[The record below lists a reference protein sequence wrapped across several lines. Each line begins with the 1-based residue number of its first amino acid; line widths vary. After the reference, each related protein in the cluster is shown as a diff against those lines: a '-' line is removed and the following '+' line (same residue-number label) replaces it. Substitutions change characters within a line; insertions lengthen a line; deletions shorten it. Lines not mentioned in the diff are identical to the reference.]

1 MKSVDVNPSI
11 YIAFNNEN
19 NKEGP
24 KFKVGDHVKILKC
37 KSIFTKGYALNWPE
51 DVFVTKK
58 VKNTVTLAY
67 VIRDLNREEILGAFY
82 DKKMQKTNQ
91 KEFRN
96 KDKRRQTICLMEM
109 IK

>member
-11 YIAFNNEN
+11 CIAFNNEN
-19 NKEGP
+19 NKECP

-37 KSIFTKGYALNWPE
+37 KSIFTKGYVLNWPE
-51 DVFVTKK
+51 DLFVTKK

-82 DKKMQKTNQ
+82 DKKMQITNQ
-91 KEFRN
+91 KEVSN
-96 KDKRRQTICLMEM
+96 KDKRRQTIC
-109 IK
+109 